1 MLKFPSH
8 KPVQDVSTRWNS
20 SHVMLERF
28 LEQQD
33 HEHGSDANDIND
45 SPIETQ
51 NPSLNEAQRL

>member
-51 NPSLNEAQRL
+51 NQ